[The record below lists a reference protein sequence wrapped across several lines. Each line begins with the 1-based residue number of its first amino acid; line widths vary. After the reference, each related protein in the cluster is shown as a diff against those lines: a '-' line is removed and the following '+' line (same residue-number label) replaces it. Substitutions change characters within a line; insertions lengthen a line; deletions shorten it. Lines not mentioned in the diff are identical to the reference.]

1 MSSTSS
7 ELKGSAALLT
17 GANVMCGLI
26 GVSQGLVVLRLLGP
40 EPFGAAAVVVALAT
54 VAVNLVDVRLTDLI
68 SKLYYDARAGD
79 PDNGTAYRA
88 AVLRLGLKL
97 YSYGGVLITAVAILA
112 LSVGAHRF
120 TGLELKVTWLCLAA
134 AAHGLSYL
142 GSFFIFIQRFT
153 VTPTRMAVLQIAS
166 AIINAVSMVGFVA
179 ATGTIGGYT
188 AGLLASA
195 AGIAVLN
202 AWYTHRVLRQNG
214 TTPFQAPS
222 EVPGVLVDR
231 KLLLRFVA
239 AGNVLGYVKLLHRGA
254 DVLLVAAFCGDRETG
269 VYKLARSIADALF
282 AMSEALGRVYQ
293 PRLLAL
299 LQRRD
304 HAAYVAEARSL
315 MAIAAL
321 VTTAAVSVEL
331 ALLPRFAPFL
341 GVTDARSLTLSVAVL
356 TLSFLFAAGVQS
368 WMWPALVYS
377 ERLGRCALWSVFAVL
392 AGQYALGSA
401 LFSVAGDGSPIWFC
415 VGYLSFY
422 PLSLVPLW
430 RDLSREWS
438 AFRWRVQEAP
448 AQ

>member
-17 GANVMCGLI
+17 GANVVCGLI

-68 SKLYYDARAGD
+68 SKLYYDPRAGD
-79 PDNGTAYRA
+79 PNSGTAYRA
-88 AVLRLGLKL
+88 GVLRLGLKL
-97 YSYGGVLITAVAILA
+97 YSYGGLLITAVAILA
-112 LSVGAHRF
+112 LAVGAHRF
-120 TGLELKVTWLCLAA
+120 TGMELKVTWLCLAA

-166 AIINAVSMVGFVA
+166 AVINAVSMTGFVA
-179 ATGTIGGYT
+179 ATGTLGGYT

-195 AGIAVLN
+195 AGIAALN
-202 AWYTHRVLRQNG
+202 AWCMHRVLRQHG
-214 TTPFQAPS
+214 TTPFRRPS
-222 EVPGVLVDR
+222 GVPAVVVDR
-231 KLLLRFVA
+231 ALLLRFVA

-254 DVLLVAAFCGDRETG
+254 DVLLVAVFCGDRETG
-269 VYKLARSIADALF
+269 VYKLARSIADALY
-282 AMSEALGRVYQ
+282 AMSEALSRVYQ
-293 PRLLAL
+293 PRFLAL

-315 MAIAAL
+315 MAMAAL
-321 VTTAAVSVEL
+321 VTTAAVSAEL

-368 WMWPALVYS
+368 WIWPALVYS
-377 ERLGRCALWSVFAVL
+377 ERLGRCAVWSMFAVL

-401 LFSVAGDGSPIWFC
+401 LFALAGDGSPIWFC